1 MSRFQIGVALG
12 AAAVYFLDPQNGED
26 RRRRVESLW
35 RENRD
40 TARQVGGGVTQAAES
55 VRPLVGRVKHRL
67 EHGTWSEDSG
77 ASWAPALGGVVA
89 ATALGGALAYFL
101 DPQSG
106 PVRRKRVL
114 TFLEKEQGPVK
125 EGFRSVQKAA
135 GTVKPWAKRAVNEAS
150 KAAHEAR
157 AQARG

>member
-12 AAAVYFLDPQNGED
+12 AAAVYFFDPQNGED
-26 RRRRVESLW
+26 RRRRIESLW

-40 TARQVGGGVTQAAES
+40 TARQVGSGVTQAAES
-55 VRPLVGRVKHRL
+55 MRPLVGRVKHRL
-67 EHGTWSEDSG
+67 DHGSWEEDNG
-77 ASWAPALGGVVA
+77 TRWMPALGGVVA

-101 DPQSG
+101 DPQTG
-106 PVRRKRVL
+106 PARRQRAL
-114 TFLEKEQGPVK
+114 TFLREEQGPVK
-125 EGFRSVQKAA
+125 ERFRSVQKAA

-150 KAAHEAR
+150 KAAHEVR